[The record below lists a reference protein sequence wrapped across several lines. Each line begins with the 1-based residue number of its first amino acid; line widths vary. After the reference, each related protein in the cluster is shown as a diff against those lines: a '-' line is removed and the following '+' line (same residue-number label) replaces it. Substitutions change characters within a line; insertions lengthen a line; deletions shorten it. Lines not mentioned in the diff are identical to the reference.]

1 MLAQPFFILNFSSAR
16 NYMNTDNGW
25 YKKNIRKTI
34 AIASLI

>member
-25 YKKNIRKTI
+25 YKKILGRQ
-34 AIASLI
+34 SLLPP